1 VEKKTLRRAD
11 LVMSIIL
18 LLFAGFVFIMSYD
31 LLRKT
36 LANSDPDYAIW
47 YRSAGLVPMIISFL
61 LGVCAVFLFLKA
73 RSDGARFDFF
83 TKDKVKGFFTGR
95 EFKVAISIIGLL
107 AVYIFVLL
115 GPVEEA
121 IYNLFY
127 SLGLPWFITGYVPY
141 ILMTFIFLGS
151 FMIIFNKKKKK
162 EIILSIIISLI
173 TSVIIA
179 FLFGD
184 LAMILLP

>member
-1 VEKKTLRRAD
+1 
-11 LVMSIIL
+11 MSILL
-18 LLFAGFVFIMSYD
+18 LLFAGFVFIMSFD
-31 LLRKT
+31 LMRKT

-47 YRSAGLVPMIISFL
+47 YRSAGLVPMIVSFL

-73 RSDGARFDFF
+73 RSDGAKFDFF
-83 TKDKVKGFFTGR
+83 TKEKIKGFFNGR
-95 EFKVAISIIGLL
+95 EFRVASIIIGLL
-107 AVYIFVLL
+107 AVYIFILL
-115 GPVEEA
+115 GPVEES

-127 SLGLPWFITGYVPY
+127 NLGLPWFITGYVPY

-162 EIILSIIISLI
+162 EIILSVIIALI
-173 TSVIIA
+173 TSVLIA
-179 FLFGD
+179 FLFGE